1 MKPDKKGGEIM
12 KRREMLT
19 MLGMVGA
26 PGALTPLC
34 SQEKKEEGF
43 VPLFNGKDLTGFI
56 PFLPGGDPAKTWQVR
71 DRMII
76 CSGRPNGYLRTERE
90 FGNFILRFEYR
101 MMEPGNSGVFLMVLP
116 DRIWPRGIE
125 FQLLFT
131 EVGRIFGVAGGKVD
145 ATPVLQRPSSLRE
158 WNTYEIIHY
167 NGFVATCINGHVVA
181 VGANAEPR
189 RGYIIFQS
197 EGAEIHWRNIRIR
210 EL

>member
-1 MKPDKKGGEIM
+1 M
-12 KRREMLT
+12 KRREVLSV
-19 MLGMVGA
+19 LSAAGLSSAIVSVLA
-26 PGALTPLC
+26 QD
-34 SQEKKEEGF
+34 SQEKKREEGF

-71 DRMII
+71 DGMIV
-76 CSGRPNGYLRTERE
+76 CSGRPAGYLRTEKE

-116 DRIWPRGIE
+116 DQIWPKGIE

-145 ATPVLQRPSSLRE
+145 ATPVLQRPSRLKE

-181 VGANAEPR
+181 IGANAEPR
-189 RGYIIFQS
+189 KGHLIFQS
-197 EGAEIHWRNIRIR
+197 EGAEIHWRNIRVR

>member
-1 MKPDKKGGEIM
+1 M
-12 KRREMLT
+12 KRRD
-19 MLGMVGA
+19 
-26 PGALTPLC
+26 ALTLFGTLSLVGIPTWAAV
-34 SQEKKEEGF
+34 QEAKEAKGEEGF
-43 VPLFNGKDLTGFI
+43 IPLFNGKDLTGFV

-71 DRMII
+71 DGMII
-76 CSGRPNGYLRTERE
+76 CSGRPAGYLRTERE
-90 FGNFILRFEYR
+90 FSNFILRFEYR

-116 DRIWPRGIE
+116 DQIWPKGIE

-145 ATPVLQRPSSLRE
+145 ATPVLQRPSRLKE

-181 VGANAEPR
+181 IGSNAEPR
-189 RGYIIFQS
+189 KGHLIFQS

>member
-1 MKPDKKGGEIM
+1 M
-12 KRREMLT
+12 KRREVLAS
-19 MLGMVGA
+19 L
-26 PGALTPLC
+26 GALGLPSAFALALA
-34 SQEKKEEGF
+34 QEKKEEEGF

-71 DRMII
+71 DGMIV

-90 FGNFILRFEYR
+90 FGNFVLRFEYR

-116 DRIWPRGIE
+116 DRIWPKGIE

-145 ATPVLQRPSSLRE
+145 ATPVLQRPSKLRE

-181 VGANAEPR
+181 IGANSEPR
-189 RGYIIFQS
+189 KGYIIFQS
-197 EGAEIHWRNIRIR
+197 EGAEIHFRNIRIR